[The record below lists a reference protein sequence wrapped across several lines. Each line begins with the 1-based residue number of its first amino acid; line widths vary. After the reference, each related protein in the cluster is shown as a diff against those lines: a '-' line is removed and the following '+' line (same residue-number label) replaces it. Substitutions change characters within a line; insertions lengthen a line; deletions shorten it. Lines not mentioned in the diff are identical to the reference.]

1 MEEKLE
7 RRYAFLK
14 NKYNE
19 LLLPTFFMVMSEKV
33 CAVIDVIIIGFLLG
47 SVQLSVVNLASPM
60 TYITG
65 IFYILFGQGGSLLA
79 LRAQSQLKH
88 EKVNYYFTLSVLGI
102 VLVTII
108 YILFIFL
115 FIDQILMFFNTPH
128 EIFNLSKEYL
138 LMLMFFYPLN
148 CYILVVS
155 FFIRADGFPKMPFY
169 AVLIANILNIILD
182 IVFLKGFHMG
192 IAYTALASVLG
203 YLVGAI
209 YISTYFFKKNGTF
222 RLVSLAKFKVK
233 EILLSI
239 KEIITN
245 TPEVIGKIFFA
256 LKMSILTY
264 LCSTYLGVAGLLA
277 FLVYDNSESFVYI
290 FLSGI
295 MKTMSPIVAVL
306 HKEMDYEAVE
316 YIISRSVRHVLSI
329 SLPISVL
336 FFIYPEILLKLF
348 NVVNPYHAEVISLAI
363 RITAFSLVGRCIS
376 YLLANYAQA
385 IEYNKISSI
394 ITFLE
399 EFIFAVGGALILTR
413 MIGGIGIW
421 VSILIAECVPVL
433 VYIIYTLHMKRNYKD
448 KLHRLFMLQDSK
460 LITWSYNRSDR
471 GKIYKYLDEESNETL
486 LAIEDEL
493 NDDAVVLSNS
503 INDIC
508 NDIFENNPNLEEIY
522 ITIRLIDD
530 ELRVAFTTEGTM
542 YNPFSN
548 DDLMKSKNIEE
559 LSKLNCKFE
568 FDEILG
574 FNKSYIVFNS
584 ENR

>member
-222 RLVSLAKFKVK
+222 RLVSLAKFKMK

-239 KEIITN
+239 KEIIIN

-295 MKTMSPIVAVL
+295 MKTMSPIVTVL
-306 HKEMDYEAVE
+306 HKEMDYEAVK

-329 SLPISVL
+329 SFPISVL
-336 FFIYPEILLKLF
+336 LFIYPEILLKLF

-363 RITAFSLVGRCIS
+363 RITAFSLVGRCMS

-399 EFIFAVGGALILTR
+399 
-413 MIGGIGIW
+413 
-421 VSILIAECVPVL
+421 
-433 VYIIYTLHMKRNYKD
+433 
-448 KLHRLFMLQDSK
+448 
-460 LITWSYNRSDR
+460 
-471 GKIYKYLDEESNETL
+471 
-486 LAIEDEL
+486 
-493 NDDAVVLSNS
+493 
-503 INDIC
+503 
-508 NDIFENNPNLEEIY
+508 
-522 ITIRLIDD
+522 
-530 ELRVAFTTEGTM
+530 
-542 YNPFSN
+542 
-548 DDLMKSKNIEE
+548 
-559 LSKLNCKFE
+559 
-568 FDEILG
+568 
-574 FNKSYIVFNS
+574 
-584 ENR
+584 

>member
-1 MEEKLE
+1 METELE
-7 RRYAFLK
+7 RRYTFLR

-19 LLLPTFFMVMSEKV
+19 LLLPTLFMVMSEKI
-33 CAVIDVIIIGFLLG
+33 CTVIDVIIIGFLLG
-47 SVQLSVVNLASPM
+47 SVQLSVVNLASPL

-102 VLVTII
+102 IVVTII
-108 YILFIFL
+108 YILLIFL
-115 FIDQILMFFNTPH
+115 FVDQILMLFNTPQN
-128 EIFNLSKEYL
+128 IFSISRDYL
-138 LMLMFFYPLN
+138 LMLMFLYPLN

-182 IVFLKGFHMG
+182 IIFLKIFNMG

-209 YISTYFFKKNGTF
+209 YISTYLFKNKGTF
-222 RLVSLAKFKVK
+222 RLVSLAKFKIK
-233 EILLSI
+233 EILLSL
-239 KEIITN
+239 KEIILN
-245 TPEVIGKIFFA
+245 TPEVVGKIFFA
-256 LKMSILTY
+256 LKMSMLTY
-264 LCSTYLGVAGLLA
+264 LCSTYWGVAGLLA

-306 HKEMDYEAVE
+306 HKEMDYEAVK
-316 YIISRSVRHVLSI
+316 YIIAHSARQILLI
-329 SLPISVL
+329 SLPISIL

-348 NVVNPYHAEVISLAI
+348 NVVDPYHAEVVSLAI
-363 RITAFSLVGRCIS
+363 RITAFSLVGRCMS

-385 IEYNKISSI
+385 IEYNRISSI

-399 EFIFAVGGALILTR
+399 EFLFAVVGALILTR
-413 MIGGIGIW
+413 VIGGVGIW
-421 VSILIAECVPVL
+421 VSILVAECIPVL
-433 VYIIYTLHMKRNYKD
+433 VYLIYTFLMKKAYKD
-448 KLHRLFMLQDSK
+448 EIHRLFMLQDSN
-460 LITWSYNRSDR
+460 LLTWTYNRR
-471 GKIYKYLDEESNETL
+471 EVGKIYKNL
-486 LAIEDEL
+486 
-493 NDDAVVLSNS
+493 DDASQKTLVALENKLKDDEAVLSDS

-508 NDIFENNPNLEEIY
+508 NDIFDNNQDLKDID

-530 ELRVAFTTEGTM
+530 ELRVALTAEGTV

-548 DDLMKSKNIEE
+548 DKLMKSKNIEE

-568 FDEILG
+568 FDELLG
-574 FNKSYIVFNS
+574 FNKSYIIFNK
-584 ENR
+584 

>member
-1 MEEKLE
+1 MEVKLE

-19 LLLPTFFMVMSEKV
+19 LLWPTFFMVMSEKI
-33 CAVIDVIIIGFLLG
+33 CTVIDVIIIGFLLG

-88 EKVNYYFTLSVLGI
+88 EKGNYYFTLSVLGI
-102 VLVTII
+102 VFVTIL
-108 YILFIFL
+108 YIMSIFL
-115 FIDQILMFFNTPH
+115 FIDQILMAFNTPGN
-128 EIFNLSKEYL
+128 IFSISKDYL
-138 LMLMFFYPLN
+138 LMLMFLYPLN

-182 IVFLKGFHMG
+182 IVFLKVFNLG

-209 YISTYFFKKNGTF
+209 YISTYLFKKRGTF
-222 RLVSLAKFKVK
+222 KLVSLAKFKIK
-233 EILLSI
+233 ETIISL
-239 KEIITN
+239 KEIIIN

-256 LKMSILTY
+256 LKISVLTY
-264 LCSTYLGVAGLLA
+264 LCSTYWGVAGLLA
-277 FLVYDNSESFVYI
+277 FLVYDNSETFVYI

-306 HKEMDYEAVE
+306 HKEMDYEGVQ
-316 YIISRSVRHVLSI
+316 YIILRSARHILLI
-329 SLPISVL
+329 SFPISVL
-336 FFIYPEILLKLF
+336 FFLYPEILLTLF
-348 NVVNPYHAEVISLAI
+348 NIVDPYHAEVVSLAI
-363 RITAFSLVGRCIS
+363 RITAFSLVGRCMS

-385 IEYNKISSI
+385 IEYNRISFI

-399 EFIFAVGGALILTR
+399 EFLFAVVGALILTR
-413 MIGGIGIW
+413 MIGGVGIW

-433 VYIIYTLHMKRNYKD
+433 IYLIYTFSIQKTYKNEI
-448 KLHRLFMLQDSK
+448 HRILMLQNSN
-460 LITWSYNRSDR
+460 LITWTYNRRDM
-471 GKIYKYLDEESNETL
+471 GKLDKYLDSESQKTL
-486 LAIEDEL
+486 VSIENYL
-493 NDDAVVLSNS
+493 KDDALILSNS

-508 NDIFENNPNLEEIY
+508 NDIFENIPDLEDID
-522 ITIRLIDD
+522 ITIRLIDNK
-530 ELRVAFTTEGTM
+530 LRVALTSEGRS

-548 DDLMKSKNIEE
+548 EKLMKSKNIEE
-559 LSKLNCKFE
+559 LSKLNCIFE
-568 FDEILG
+568 FDAILG
-574 FNKSYIVFNS
+574 FNRSYILFNK
-584 ENR
+584 